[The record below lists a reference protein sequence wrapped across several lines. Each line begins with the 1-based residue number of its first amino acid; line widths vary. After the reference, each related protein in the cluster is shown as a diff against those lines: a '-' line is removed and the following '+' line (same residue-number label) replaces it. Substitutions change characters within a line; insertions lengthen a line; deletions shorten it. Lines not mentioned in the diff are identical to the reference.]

1 MENKEVLAVVAGEE
15 ITKAELDELL
25 KAVPREQQMYVNNP
39 QFKNQYLEQ
48 MIAIRMFAKY
58 GEEQKLNETEE
69 YLTILENAKRD
80 ILAQVAMSKVV
91 GAVEVTDE
99 ETKDYYDANQKQFQ
113 KGETVSAKHILVK
126 EEEKCANILSEI
138 EKGEK
143 SFEEAARAYSTCP
156 SSEKGGDLGEFKRG
170 QMVPEFENAAF
181 DAEIGQIVGPVKT
194 NFGYH
199 LIKTEK
205 KTEACVTPYEE
216 VKESIKRQMMQQ
228 KQGDAYNKKVKELK
242 EKYLG
247 K

>member
-25 KAVPREQQMYVNNP
+25 KAVPREQQKYVNNP
-39 QFKNQYLEQ
+39 QFRNQYLEQ

-58 GEEQKLNETEE
+58 GEEQKINETEE

-91 GAVEVTDE
+91 SAVTVTEE
-99 ETKDYYDANQKQFQ
+99 ETKDYYEANQKQFE

-126 EEEKCANILSEI
+126 EEEKCASILSEI

-181 DAEIGQIVGPVKT
+181 DAEIGKVVGPVKT

-205 KTEACVTPYEE
+205 KTEKCVTPFEE

-228 KQGDAYNKKVKELK
+228 KQADAYNKKVKELK
-242 EKYLG
+242 EKYLE

>member
-39 QFKNQYLEQ
+39 QFRNQYLEQ

-99 ETKDYYDANQKQFQ
+99 ESKDYYDANQKQFQ

>member
-25 KAVPREQQMYVNNP
+25 KALPREQQMYANNP
-39 QFKNQYLEQ
+39 QFRNQYLEQ

-69 YLTILENAKRD
+69 YQTIVENAKRD
-80 ILAQVAMSKVV
+80 ILAQLTMSKVV

-99 ETKDYYDANQKQFQ
+99 ETKDYYEANPKQFQ
-113 KGETVSAKHILVK
+113 KGESVSAKHILVK

-138 EKGEK
+138 ESGAK

-181 DAEIGQIVGPVKT
+181 DAEIGKIVGPVKT

-205 KTEACVTPYEE
+205 KTEACVIPYEE
-216 VKESIKRQMMQQ
+216 VKESIKKQMMQQ
-228 KQGDAYNKKVKELK
+228 KQADAYNKKVKELK
-242 EKYLG
+242 EKYLE